1 MEKEINQGIEK
12 NLENEK
18 DLNIEK
24 EQNKFLE
31 STIGKVINTGID
43 IGLRAILP
51 DLIENQ
57 VIDVKNALI
66 ENGLKEGINQIIKS
80 AIDMGKS
87 AIGIFTGKF
96 DNISQV
102 ETAVKKG
109 GIIDST
115 SNLIDI
121 VVNAAQKNNML
132 NNNTANIIKQ
142 GKNIVLDNVEK
153 NIESIMTEQIKSI
166 ENINTY
172 SASWKNY
179 YEQKNFNGMEKEYAK
194 IEKELKQI
202 IPLENTIKQA
212 RLIENLHNI
221 IKNRGENF
229 QLSEQELELAKL
241 LA

>member
-66 ENGLKEGINQIIKS
+66 ENGLKEGINQIVKS

-166 ENINTY
+166 ENVNTY

>member
-66 ENGLKEGINQIIKS
+66 ENGLKEGINQIVKS

-166 ENINTY
+166 ENVNTY
-172 SASWKNY
+172 SAPWKNY

>member
-66 ENGLKEGINQIIKS
+66 ENGLKEGINQIVKS
-80 AIDMGKS
+80 AIDIGKS

-102 ETAVKKG
+102 ERAVKKG

>member
-1 MEKEINQGIEK
+1 MEKEINQEIEK

-18 DLNIEK
+18 NLNLEN

-57 VIDVKNALI
+57 VIDIKNTLLQ
-66 ENGLKEGINQIIKS
+66 NGLKDGINQIVKS

-102 ETAVKKG
+102 ETAIKKG

-132 NNNTANIIKQ
+132 NSNTANIIKQ
-142 GKNIVLDNVEK
+142 GKNIVLGNVEK
-153 NIESIMTEQIKSI
+153 NIENVMTKQIKSI

-179 YEQKNFNGMEKEYAK
+179 YEQKNFNGMEKEYKK
-194 IEKELKQI
+194 IEKELKKI

-212 RLIENLHNI
+212 RIIENLHNV
-221 IKNRGENF
+221 IKNKGENF
-229 QLSEQELELAKL
+229 QLSEEEIELAKR

>member
-102 ETAVKKG
+102 ETAIKKG

-132 NNNTANIIKQ
+132 NSNTANIIKQ
-142 GKNIVLDNVEK
+142 GKNIVLGNVEK
-153 NIESIMTEQIKSI
+153 NIENVMTKQIKSI

-179 YEQKNFNGMEKEYAK
+179 YEQKNFNGMEKEYKK
-194 IEKELKQI
+194 IEKELKKI

-212 RLIENLHNI
+212 RIIENLHNV
-221 IKNRGENF
+221 IKNKGENF
-229 QLSEQELELAKL
+229 QLSEEEIELAKR

>member
-66 ENGLKEGINQIIKS
+66 ENGLKEGINQIVKS

>member
-179 YEQKNFNGMEKEYAK
+179 YEQK
-194 IEKELKQI
+194 Q
-202 IPLENTIKQA
+202 
-212 RLIENLHNI
+212 
-221 IKNRGENF
+221 
-229 QLSEQELELAKL
+229 
-241 LA
+241 

>member
-1 MEKEINQGIEK
+1 MEKEINQEIEK

-18 DLNIEK
+18 NLNLEN

-57 VIDVKNALI
+57 VIDIKNTLLQ
-66 ENGLKEGINQIIKS
+66 NGLKDGINQIVKS

-102 ETAVKKG
+102 ETAIKKG

-132 NNNTANIIKQ
+132 NSNTANIIKQ

-153 NIESIMTEQIKSI
+153 NIENVMTKQIKAI

-179 YEQKNFNGMEKEYAK
+179 YEQKNFNGMEKEYKK
-194 IEKELKQI
+194 IEKELKKI

-212 RLIENLHNI
+212 RIIENLHNV
-221 IKNRGENF
+221 IKNKGENF
-229 QLSEQELELAKL
+229 QLSEEEIELAKR